1 MDYNLLIKNK
11 ENIFAHTSKTLSKNE
26 TLIEHI
32 ENVKSVFNYLDNEYK
47 ILNKLNN
54 TFKDFSISKSSKKI
68 QISKEGLN
76 LIEDFFKNAIYIH
89 DIGKTNPKF
98 QYEKMSNHILG
109 FINNKDKSKIE
120 TFVKNPSVNSN
131 HSTLSTLIYLDYYI
145 KEINKKIKG
154 EEKIF
159 LIYLLFCFSNTIKSH
174 HTELKT
180 LNEELSMLNLK
191 NYLSNID
198 IFKDYLYFYNCNFE
212 LNYKYGQ
219 IFDKIKKYKFD
230 TMTIYIWT
238 KILYSLLVSCD
249 FIATYSFHKGEDV
262 VNFVLNNKIDLKGL
276 QAQIKDN
283 PIYLGIEEYKKDKDY
298 FKKIKSPL
306 INELRSDIAIESLD
320 NLIKNK
326 NEKIFMI
333 ESPTGSGKTFNSINC
348 ALSLLK
354 EDTKLIYVFPT
365 NTLSTQTKMVLD
377 EIFKGKINIQEINSI
392 TPLPINPLGDIDYNK
407 ILLDRQLL
415 NYQSIITSNV
425 TLFSWLFSNKRENS
439 MGLFSLFN
447 SVIILDE
454 IQNYKNSIW
463 KETIELLYKYSKI
476 MNLKIIIMSATLPNL
491 DELIGF
497 KKENFIRLIE
507 DTSIYYKNPLFKDR
521 VKISRELLNRKIGY
535 EFLLKHLNKTTNDRN
550 LKEKCKSKVIVEF
563 ITKKS
568 CREFYEYALSNLKDF
583 IIYHLDSDTN
593 SYKKEV
599 IINEL
604 KSKKN
609 SENILLCTTQVVE
622 AGVDIDMDIG
632 YKDAVFPDVDE
643 QFLGRINRSASKKN
657 CIAFFFNKDNEIYI
671 YKNDYRMFSN
681 ISNLKYFNCLITKD
695 FKPLYTDYVFK
706 KIDRIKASS
715 ILSEYDNFMN
725 ETLKIQNFKE
735 ISTTMQLI
743 DNNTFNIFIPTVVNG
758 IDGQEVWDK
767 YNEILL
773 EKDYPKKRIELMNL
787 RKEMSYFIYSIYGR
801 GIEGLNPIGGIYY
814 IEDGEY
820 FIVNDTFDSEKFKN
834 IYTILK

>member
-1 MDYNLLIKNK
+1 
-11 ENIFAHTSKTLSKNE
+11 
-26 TLIEHI
+26 
-32 ENVKSVFNYLDNEYK
+32 
-47 ILNKLNN
+47 
-54 TFKDFSISKSSKKI
+54 
-68 QISKEGLN
+68 
-76 LIEDFFKNAIYIH
+76 
-89 DIGKTNPKF
+89 
-98 QYEKMSNHILG
+98 
-109 FINNKDKSKIE
+109 
-120 TFVKNPSVNSN
+120 
-131 HSTLSTLIYLDYYI
+131 
-145 KEINKKIKG
+145 
-154 EEKIF
+154 
-159 LIYLLFCFSNTIKSH
+159 
-174 HTELKT
+174 
-180 LNEELSMLNLK
+180 
-191 NYLSNID
+191 
-198 IFKDYLYFYNCNFE
+198 
-212 LNYKYGQ
+212 
-219 IFDKIKKYKFD
+219 
-230 TMTIYIWT
+230 
-238 KILYSLLVSCD
+238 
-249 FIATYSFHKGEDV
+249 
-262 VNFVLNNKIDLKGL
+262 
-276 QAQIKDN
+276 
-283 PIYLGIEEYKKDKDY
+283 
-298 FKKIKSPL
+298 
-306 INELRSDIAIESLD
+306 
-320 NLIKNK
+320 
-326 NEKIFMI
+326 MI

-609 SENILLCTTQVVE
+609 SENILLCTT
-622 AGVDIDMDIG
+622 
-632 YKDAVFPDVDE
+632 K
-643 QFLGRINRSASKKN
+643 
-657 CIAFFFNKDNEIYI
+657 
-671 YKNDYRMFSN
+671 
-681 ISNLKYFNCLITKD
+681 
-695 FKPLYTDYVFK
+695 
-706 KIDRIKASS
+706 
-715 ILSEYDNFMN
+715 
-725 ETLKIQNFKE
+725 
-735 ISTTMQLI
+735 
-743 DNNTFNIFIPTVVNG
+743 
-758 IDGQEVWDK
+758 
-767 YNEILL
+767 
-773 EKDYPKKRIELMNL
+773 
-787 RKEMSYFIYSIYGR
+787 
-801 GIEGLNPIGGIYY
+801 
-814 IEDGEY
+814 
-820 FIVNDTFDSEKFKN
+820 
-834 IYTILK
+834 